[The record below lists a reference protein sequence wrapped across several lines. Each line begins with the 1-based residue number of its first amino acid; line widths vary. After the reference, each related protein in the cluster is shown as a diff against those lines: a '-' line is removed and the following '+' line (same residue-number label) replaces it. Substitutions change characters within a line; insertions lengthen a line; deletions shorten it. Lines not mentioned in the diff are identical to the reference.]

1 MPKNT
6 RAAAP
11 IAAEGKT
18 GAAQAA
24 APITIPRLSAR
35 AVILGE
41 RLDHRGLGPGGS
53 ALADPVPI
61 TAPPHISAFAFR
73 WGAVVI
79 FGANPTEET
88 ALLQKLGPRITNP
101 ADSPAE
107 ETALINIGAERD
119 GVDAEG
125 IIQLSDPTPERL
137 AVVADALAKSAA
149 LAQQEARIAEA
160 LDRMEPAVAGL
171 RLVGRLNVSSRALHR
186 QIGHALSAR
195 SRNLA
200 RVEAADKPE
209 VLWDHP
215 ELERLHARLADE
227 YELRER
233 GGALERKLA
242 LIDDT
247 TQTLLSLIQA
257 RRALGLEL
265 AVVALVGIEVIFTL
279 YDQVIRPLLR

>member
-1 MPKNT
+1 M
-6 RAAAP
+6 P
-11 IAAEGKT
+11 IAALP
-18 GAAQAA
+18 
-24 APITIPRLSAR
+24 PIR
-35 AVILGE
+35 
-41 RLDHRGLGPGGS
+41 
-53 ALADPVPI
+53 
-61 TAPPHISAFAFR
+61 AFAFR

-79 FGANPTEET
+79 FGANPAEEA
-88 ALLQKLGPRITNP
+88 ALLEGLGPRVTNP
-101 ADSPAE
+101 THNPAE
-107 ETALINIGAERD
+107 EAALIHVGAARD

-125 IIQLSDPTPERL
+125 VIQLSDSATERL

-171 RLVGRLNVSSRALHR
+171 RVAGRLRVSSRALHR

-215 ELERLHARLADE
+215 ALERLHARLEDE

-233 GGALERKLA
+233 GGTLERKLA

-247 TQTLLSLIQA
+247 VQTLLSLIQA
-257 RRALGLEL
+257 RRAFGLEA
-265 AVVALVGIEVIFTL
+265 AVVALVGIEVAFTL
-279 YDQVIRPLLR
+279 YEHVIRPLWH

>member
-1 MPKNT
+1 MQEAP
-6 RAAAP
+6 RAAETPGSDQTNAVS
-11 IAAEGKT
+11 GSL
-18 GAAQAA
+18 
-24 APITIPRLSAR
+24 LSAR

-61 TAPPHISAFAFR
+61 AALPPIRAFAFR

-79 FGANPTEET
+79 FGANPTEEA
-88 ALLQKLGPRITNP
+88 ALLEGLGPRVTNP
-101 ADSPAE
+101 THNPAE
-107 ETALINIGAERD
+107 ETALIYVGAARD

-125 IIQLSDPTPERL
+125 VIQLSDSATERL

-171 RLVGRLNVSSRALHR
+171 RVAGRLRVSSRALHR

-215 ELERLHARLADE
+215 ALERLHARLEDE

-233 GGALERKLA
+233 GGTLERKLA

-247 TQTLLSLIQA
+247 VQTLLSLIQA
-257 RRALGLEL
+257 RRAFGLEA
-265 AVVALVGIEVIFTL
+265 AVVALVGIEVAFTL
-279 YDQVIRPLLR
+279 YEHVIRPLWH

>member
-1 MPKNT
+1 MQEAP
-6 RAAAP
+6 RAAETP
-11 IAAEGKT
+11 GSDQT
-18 GAAQAA
+18 NSVSGSLL
-24 APITIPRLSAR
+24 RAR

-61 TAPPHISAFAFR
+61 SALPPIRAFAFR

-79 FGANPTEET
+79 FGANPADEA
-88 ALLQKLGPRITNP
+88 ALLEGLGPRVTNP
-101 ADSPAE
+101 THNPAE
-107 ETALINIGAERD
+107 ETALIYIGAARD

-125 IIQLSDPTPERL
+125 VIQLSDSATERL

-171 RLVGRLNVSSRALHR
+171 RVAGRLRVSSRALHR

-215 ELERLHARLADE
+215 ALERLHARLEDE

-233 GGALERKLA
+233 GGTLERKLA

-247 TQTLLSLIQA
+247 VQTLLSLIQA
-257 RRALGLEL
+257 RRAFGLEA
-265 AVVALVGIEVIFTL
+265 AVVALVGIEVGFTL
-279 YDQVIRPLLR
+279 YEHVIRPLWH